1 MTWLT
6 TPCLRPGKVSHPA
19 TYIYV
24 GTSKTRG
31 ASARPDSLRPPPGLV
46 DVPLQA
52 VDPVERGV
60 LLSAS
65 APGSTLFSVRC
76 LRWETP
82 PLPPGGVNVCPLAG
96 TRSPDR
102 FHCMRVAQLVEQRP
116 PKPPVAG
123 SSPAPRAVPRV
134 RGSPWL
140 RATRGLTQLA
150 TVPAIRDGQGPV

>member
-6 TPCLRPGKVSHPA
+6 TPCLPLEMCHTRPL
-19 TYIYV
+19 IYV

-65 APGSTLFSVRC
+65 APGSTLFFVRC
-76 LRWETP
+76 PRWETP
-82 PLPPGGVNVCPLAG
+82 PLPPGRNAEP
-96 TRSPDR
+96 
-102 FHCMRVAQLVEQRP
+102 
-116 PKPPVAG
+116 
-123 SSPAPRAVPRV
+123 
-134 RGSPWL
+134 
-140 RATRGLTQLA
+140 
-150 TVPAIRDGQGPV
+150 